1 MPGPVA
7 GPPAPDRPW
16 AGRFLDL
23 ERLVAAHDPGA
34 APPWVVEPLIITG
47 TLAVVAGKGGA
58 GKTWIMHEAA
68 DAVQRGRSRAGL
80 RGTAGR
86 AMIIDAEMGS
96 WLTVDRFA
104 SQGYSTDVTVFDAQ
118 GLDLSQPEGRELVWG
133 AMSEVRPTFVGID
146 SLKALTPGGKENDS
160 DDMGPVVNWLRVA
173 INKLGAA
180 GLLVHHAGWKEDR
193 TRGSSAIKDRVDA
206 VWYLGAAEEPGDPQ
220 RLSCHGADLKAPRWS
235 RPPDDMWLRLRPEG
249 GFETTDRPTHAEATP
264 EIEDRIVALLENQPE
279 FYASHDQIAE
289 ALGRARATAR
299 IKSVIERRAV
309 KVGKWYRLK
318 DGDTDEP
325 AI

>member
-16 AGRFLDL
+16 ASRFLDL
-23 ERLVAAHDPGA
+23 ERLVAAHDPDA
-34 APPWVVEPLIITG
+34 APPWVVEPLVITG

-68 DAVQRGRSRAGL
+68 DAVQRGRTRAGL

-104 SQGYSTDVTVFDAQ
+104 SQGYSTDITVFDAQ
-118 GLDLSQPEGRELVWG
+118 GLDLSQPEARELVWG
-133 AMSEVRPTFVGID
+133 AMAEVRPTFVGID
-146 SLKALTPGGKENDS
+146 SLKALTPSAKENDS

-173 INKLGAA
+173 VNKLDAA

-235 RPPDDMWLRLRPEG
+235 RPPDDMWMRLRPAG
-249 GFETTDRPTHAEATP
+249 GFETTDRPAHAEAEP
-264 EIEDRIVALLENQPE
+264 DVEDRLLAVLAEPGARYTSQDKVAQ
-279 FYASHDQIAE
+279 
-289 ALGRARATAR
+289 ALGREKATPR
-299 IKSVIERRAV
+299 ILKLLKTHTV
-309 KVGKWYRLK
+309 KVDGVYHLK
-318 DGDTDEP
+318 DDATDEP